1 MAQSEKKL
9 KVNIGSKSNV
19 NIKWNVHLLEYTD
32 DAEQNIKAS
41 FAKKYGISPSKIT
54 VEPTFIRNT
63 KEGKTEKLTD
73 DLIGDINNP
82 EFQRDLF
89 KLYLKESQYEGYDF
103 DKIIE
108 LDNLINAELNFEVY
122 DRKRRYSL
130 KWIRWSNF
138 MSYGENNF
146 FDFTSLNGLVL
157 LTSNPANQG
166 GKTTFSI
173 DLLRYLLYGKTDS
186 RGEWKKDVAFNR
198 YLPDAKEVT
207 VEGCI
212 EIDGEEYVI
221 KRVLT
226 RPQKSN
232 KPIEKCTIDNKVF
245 FYKVANGNY
254 VNMYDNGEDS
264 GEDSITATNKL
275 IRSYIGEDYDFSL
288 MISVD
293 DANLKSLITQTD
305 GERGKLVKRW
315 VGLKPLRDKLEKAR
329 QVHNEIAA
337 KLLKNTN
344 NKADL
349 ENSIEE
355 YAKDKAQRIDDNASI
370 EKRLET
376 IRKNIEKYT
385 KEKESLL
392 SSMTG
397 IDENLTK
404 TDIKTVE
411 NTIKTIT
418 EEGLLK
424 AQELKDNQKKLEEY
438 KSVTFDESEYKKCEA
453 EYIEANN
460 TLVALRNEL
469 KSANEAIKNLETSQ
483 YCPTCH
489 TKLKDNTALVT
500 EKKKEVEVIVKKGK
514 TAKESFDVVD
524 KKKKELE
531 EKRRLSTE
539 KTKTELKIIA
549 LDATLKSKR
558 EELKEAK
565 KLRDSINANK
575 TAIEK
580 NNDLQAKANVI
591 KETIATEQNSMNAAI
606 ELKTTNNVMIKRD
619 DEESEKCRKLIALLE
634 KEEKEEAN
642 WRIYL
647 EMLDDK
653 RGVSKMILQK
663 VLPFINN
670 ELKHLLN
677 DVCDFEL
684 HVTIDEKDNVSFY
697 IVRDNIMTNL
707 STGSGFEQTVASLAL
722 RSVLSKISTFTKPS
736 FVVFD
741 EILGS
746 VADENYDQVKLLYD
760 KIVKD
765 YAFVLQITHIKQLFE
780 WHDHIIQIT
789 KKNNISRIEVV

>member
-1 MAQSEKKL
+1 MEKKL

-19 NIKWNVHLLEYTD
+19 NVKWNVHLLEYTD
-32 DAEQNIKAS
+32 DAENNIKAA

-54 VEPTFIRNT
+54 VEPSFVKSNT
-63 KEGKTEKLTD
+63 NGETEKLTD

-89 KLYLKESQYEGYDF
+89 KMYLTESQYEGYDF

-108 LDNLINAELNFEVY
+108 LDNLINEELHFDVY
-122 DRKRRYSL
+122 DRKRRYTL
-130 KWIRWSNF
+130 KWIKWSNF

-146 FDFTSLNGLVL
+146 FDFTSLHGLVL

-198 YLPDAKEVT
+198 YLPEAKEVV

-232 KPIEKCTIDNKVF
+232 KPIEKCTIDNKVY
-245 FYKVANGNY
+245 FYKIANGNY

-329 QVHNEIAA
+329 QIHNEIAA
-337 KLLKNTN
+337 KLLKNTY
-344 NKADL
+344 NKFDL
-349 ENSIEE
+349 ENNIEE
-355 YAKDKAQRIDDNASI
+355 YANDKKQRVEDNTAIDKRIQAINA
-370 EKRLET
+370 
-376 IRKNIEKYT
+376 NIEKYT
-385 KEKESLL
+385 KEKDSLL
-392 SSMTG
+392 SSMVA
-397 IDENLTK
+397 IDKNLTN

-411 NTIKTIT
+411 NTIQVIT
-418 EEGLLK
+418 DEGLAK
-424 AQELKDNQKKLEEY
+424 AGELKLAKQKLTEY
-438 KSVTFDESEYKKCEA
+438 GDVTFDENDYRNCED

-460 TLVALRNEL
+460 ALVTLRNEL
-469 KSANEAIKNLETSQ
+469 KSVNDAIKNLESSQ

-489 TKLKDNTALVT
+489 TKLKDNTSLLN
-500 EKKKEVEVIVKKGK
+500 EKKQECEVIVKKGK
-514 TAKESFDVVD
+514 KAKQVFDAVA
-524 KKKKELE
+524 KKKQELE
-531 EKRRLSTE
+531 VKRKVYNE
-539 KTKTELKIIA
+539 KTKTELKVVA
-549 LDATLKSKR
+549 LEATLKNKR
-558 EELKEAK
+558 DALREAK
-565 KLRDSINANK
+565 KLRDSIIANK
-575 TAIEK
+575 SSIEK
-580 NNDLQAKANVI
+580 NNDLKAKANVI
-591 KETIATEQNSMNAAI
+591 NDTITSEQNAKNAAI
-606 ELKTTNNVMIKRD
+606 EERATNNIMIKRD
-619 DEESEKCRKLIALLE
+619 DDESEKCKKLIGLLE
-634 KEEKEEAN
+634 KEEQSEAN
-642 WRIYL
+642 WKIYL

-653 RGVSKMILQK
+653 KGVSKMVLQK

-677 DVCDFEL
+677 DVCDFDL

-707 STGSGFEQTVASLAL
+707 ATGSGFEQTVASLAL

-780 WHDHIIQIT
+780 WHEHIIQIT